1 MFEDWKEAW
10 RQAVEN
16 FRREIG
22 EDADEG
28 AAPAPRSRVM
38 NRELTAARDA
48 FARLEAEILRTQ
60 RDAAAERESEAVCR
74 RREGQAR
81 IIGDHET
88 VRIAV
93 DFAVRHAERAT
104 VFERKVE
111 VLTAE
116 RDLLRKDLDGMEK
129 IMAEHVA
136 AGPSPDQLEARDKQD
151 RDFGRLEREA
161 REKAAAERLEE
172 LKRRMR

>member
-22 EDADEG
+22 QDDDG
-28 AAPAPRSRVM
+28 GGPTPRSRVM
-38 NRELTAARDA
+38 HRELTAARDA
-48 FARLEAEILRTQ
+48 FARLEAEIERTR

-93 DFAVRHAERAT
+93 EFAVRHAERAA

-111 VLTAE
+111 VLVAE
-116 RDLLRKDLDGMEK
+116 RDLLRRDLEVMEK
-129 IMAEHVA
+129 AMAERLA
-136 AGPSPDQLEARDKQD
+136 AGPAPDQLEQREQQD
-151 RDFGRLEREA
+151 RDFGKLEREA

>member
-22 EDADEG
+22 DDTG
-28 AAPAPRSRVM
+28 QSSPPPRSRVM
-38 NRELTAARDA
+38 HRELTAAREA
-48 FARLEAEILRTQ
+48 FARLEAEIQRTQ
-60 RDAAAERESEAVCR
+60 REAAGERESEAICR

-88 VRIAV
+88 IRIAV
-93 DFAVRHAERAT
+93 EFAVRHAERAS

-116 RDLLRKDLDGMEK
+116 RDLLRRDLDGMERL
-129 IMAEHVA
+129 MAEHMA
-136 AGPSPDQLEARDKQD
+136 SQPPPDQIEAREKQD
-151 RDFGRLEREA
+151 RDFGKLEREA

>member
-1 MFEDWKEAW
+1 MFQDWKEAW

-22 EDADEG
+22 QDADDGGE
-28 AAPAPRSRVM
+28 AAPRGRVM
-38 NRELTAARDA
+38 HRELTAARDA

-60 RDAAAERESEAVCR
+60 RDAAAERESEAICR

-88 VRIAV
+88 IRVAV
-93 DFAVRHAERAT
+93 EFAVRHAERAT
-104 VFERKVE
+104 VFERKAD
-111 VLTAE
+111 VLIAE

-129 IMAEHVA
+129 IMASHVA
-136 AGPSPDQLEARDKQD
+136 AEPSPDQLAAREKQD
-151 RDFGRLEREA
+151 RDFGKLEREA
-161 REKAAAERLEE
+161 REKAATERLEE